1 MRLKTFSAPTMATAM
16 DLVRKEMG
24 DDAIIVSTQPGMDGR
39 GARVT
44 AALEDPGPFDE
55 PAIADWPNEGETP
68 ESVEDEI
75 RDALAYHGVPR
86 TVAEG
91 LMNAAVSFDADGSV
105 MALAGALDAMFGF
118 APLSRKNTPRPIML
132 VGPPG
137 VGKTIAIA
145 KLATRARRN
154 GRATTVITTDTRRAG
169 GIEQL
174 QAFTLILGVDL
185 ITADT
190 AADLASAVAAA
201 NGSMVL
207 IDTAGTNP
215 YSEVEIES
223 LNEMVCAVGAE
234 PVVVLPA
241 GIDPMEA
248 AEIAVRFNVLGPQR
262 LLATRLDLSRRLGGL
277 LAAAEIAA
285 LSFCDVSISPHVAD
299 GLTPINPVSL
309 ARLLLPHG
317 APTSS
322 PSQMTEATL

>member
-1 MRLKTFSAPTMATAM
+1 MRLKTFSAPTMAMAM

-44 AALEDPGPFDE
+44 AALDE
-55 PAIADWPNEGETP
+55 PIVDEAAAAEWPDMGETA
-68 ESVEDEI
+68 ETIGDEI
-75 RDALAYHGVPR
+75 RDALAFHGVPR
-86 TVAEG
+86 SVADP
-91 LMNAAVSFDADGSV
+91 LLRTAATFEADGSI

-118 APLSRKNTPRPIML
+118 APLSRKNTARPLML

-145 KLATRARRN
+145 KLATRARRTA
-154 GRATTVITTDTRRAG
+154 RPVSVITTDARRAG
-169 GIEQL
+169 GVEQL
-174 QAFTLILGVDL
+174 QAFTRILGIDL
-185 ITADT
+185 LIADT
-190 AADLASAVAAA
+190 AAAIGDAVAAA
-201 NGSMVL
+201 PDALIL

-215 YSEVEIES
+215 FSDMEMES
-223 LNEMVCAVGAE
+223 LNELVHAARAE
-234 PVVVLPA
+234 PLVVLPA

-248 AEIAVRFNVLGPQR
+248 AETASRFNILGPQR
-262 LLATRLDLSRRLGGL
+262 LLATRLDLARRLGGV
-277 LAAAEIAA
+277 LAAIELSA
-285 LSFCDVSISPHVAD
+285 LSFCDVSINPHVAD

-322 PSQMTEATL
+322 TPQMTEATP

>member
-44 AALEDPGPFDE
+44 AALEEPCFDE
-55 PAIADWPNEGETP
+55 PAVAEWADEEETA
-68 ESVEDEI
+68 ESVGDEI

-86 TVAEG
+86 SVADR
-91 LMNAAVSFDADGSV
+91 LRRTAAAFEADGSV
-105 MALAGALDAMFGF
+105 MALAGALDAMFSF
-118 APLSRKNTPRPIML
+118 APFSRKNTTRPLML

-154 GRATTVITTDTRRAG
+154 ARPVAVITTDTRRAG

-174 QAFTLILGVDL
+174 QAFTRILGIEL
-185 ITADT
+185 ITADS
-190 AADLASAVAAA
+190 AAALADAVAAA
-201 NGSMVL
+201 RSALIL
-207 IDTAGTNP
+207 IDSAGTNP
-215 YSEVEIES
+215 FNDVEMES
-223 LNEMVCAVGAE
+223 LNELVRSAQAE
-234 PVVVLPA
+234 PVVVMPA

-248 AEIAVRFNVLGPQR
+248 AEMACRFNILGPLR
-262 LLATRLDLSRRLGGL
+262 MLATRLDLSRRLGGV
-277 LAAAEIAA
+277 LAASEVSA
-285 LSFCDVSISPHVAD
+285 LSFSEVSISPHVAD

-317 APTSS
+317 AIPSS
-322 PSQMTEATL
+322 TPQMKEAAL

>member
-16 DLVRKEMG
+16 ELVRKEMG

-44 AALEDPGPFDE
+44 AALDE
-55 PAIADWPNEGETP
+55 PPIDESALAEWPEEGETP
-68 ESVEDEI
+68 ESVSDEI
-75 RDALAYHGVPR
+75 RNALAYHGIPTTVTDPLLR
-86 TVAEG
+86 T
-91 LMNAAVSFDADGSV
+91 AATFEADGSV

-118 APLSRKNTPRPIML
+118 APFSRKNTTRPIML

-145 KLATRARRN
+145 KLATRARRD
-154 GRATTVITTDTRRAG
+154 AVPVTVITTDTRRAG

-174 QAFTLILGVDL
+174 RAFTRILGIDL

-190 AADLASAVAAA
+190 AADLAGALSARR
-201 NGSMVL
+201 GMLVL
-207 IDTAGTNP
+207 IDTAGINP
-215 YSEVEIES
+215 LSDVEMES
-223 LNEMVCAVGAE
+223 LNELVSAVGAE

-248 AEIAVRFNVLGPQR
+248 AETAVRFNVLGAQR
-262 LLATRLDLSRRLGGL
+262 LLATRLDLSRRLGGV
-277 LAAAEIAA
+277 LAAAEVSA
-285 LSFCDVSISPHVAD
+285 LSFCEVSISPHVAD

-322 PSQMTEATL
+322 TPQLTEAAS